1 MNTPKPPLPRPPVF
15 MLVFISLFGFIGIAV
30 LGFIWFGTE
39 RDFPPLFFKVI
50 ASFIALG
57 FITMGFG
64 APLAA
69 LKARNQIN
77 SAAAT
82 PTTPDANESAEAGYK
97 CPHCGAGLGQQEVS
111 PSGDVKCSYCS
122 KWWNFHR

>member
-1 MNTPKPPLPRPPVF
+1 
-15 MLVFISLFGFIGIAV
+15 MLVFMSLFGFIGLTV

-39 RDFPPLFFKVI
+39 RNFPPLFFKVF

-77 SAAAT
+77 SASRA
-82 PTTPDANESAEAGYK
+82 PTNEASSESAAPGYK
-97 CPHCGAGLGQQEVS
+97 CPNCGAGLGEQEVS
-111 PSGDVKCSYCS
+111 PSGDVKCKYCS
-122 KWWNFHR
+122 KWWNIHR